1 MQPRVL
7 FHPLYSGLIDLDA
20 EASHHLAGV
29 LRIKVGAAITLF
41 DGQGREAQA
50 TVTQIDRGQVR
61 VTVGEI
67 AAINRESPLDICVV
81 QALCTGDKMDWVV
94 QKSTELGATTIIPLT
109 ASRSV
114 VKLDENRAEKRR
126 QHWVAIAQSAAAQ
139 SGRTVVPNIAPVTR
153 LPDLLRAWLSSKH
166 DGSSPRTGL
175 LLDPFA
181 SDRLATTPLENA
193 VTCLIGPEAG
203 WTEEEETLAKQ
214 AGFVGVACGPRIL
227 RTETAAA
234 VVLTALA
241 VRCGEF

>member
-1 MQPRVL
+1 MQPRIL
-7 FHPLYSGLIDLDA
+7 FHPLRPGEIDLDA

-29 LRIKVGAAITLF
+29 LRIKPGGAVILF
-41 DGQGREAQA
+41 DGQGQEAQA
-50 TVTQIDRGQVR
+50 SVSKIARDSVR
-61 VTVGEI
+61 VQVGDVV
-67 AAINRESPLDICVV
+67 AVNRESPLDICVV

-94 QKSTELGATTIIPLT
+94 QKSTELGATTIIPL
-109 ASRSV
+109 AAARSV
-114 VKLDENRAEKRR
+114 MKLDENRAEKRR

-139 SGRTVVPNIAPVTR
+139 SGRTVVPSIAPVIR
-153 LPDLLRAWLSSKH
+153 LPDLLQAWSSSKQ
-166 DGSSPRTGL
+166 DGSSSRTGL

-203 WTEEEETLAKQ
+203 WTDEEESLAKQ
-214 AGFVGVACGPRIL
+214 AGFIGVACGPRIL